1 MYRPYNRRAATI
13 MISRRWILQRFSV
26 LWLVMFVGL
35 AALPLR
41 ATTPEPPH
49 RKILLIAGS
58 KSKGPGM
65 HEHTKSARLL
75 KVLLDRAGLKNVET
89 EIVYDGWPKN
99 LADLDTADTI
109 VFLSDGMQWSP
120 WSFSPER
127 ITAIQKQ
134 IDRGCGF
141 MSYHFATYVPYKF
154 QKQGLAWNGGYV
166 EYDGP
171 KHPDMYFTQKTLPSD
186 VLFPEPKHPVMNG
199 VKPFHIKEEFYYKA
213 TFVTGRQG
221 ITPLLRVPEL
231 PADPKVFPGP
241 LAGPE
246 DQVVMWAWDRPNS
259 AGNKVAGRSVS
270 ATMGHFY
277 DSWQN
282 DDYRKLILNAIIWTA
297 HIEVPKD
304 GVTSTA
310 TSDGDVD
317 HTLGAAP
324 APVASPLE
332 PPKQ

>member
-1 MYRPYNRRAATI
+1 MTPWRRITQQFSIVLVATI
-13 MISRRWILQRFSV
+13 AV
-26 LWLVMFVGL
+26 L
-35 AALPLR
+35 AALPLH
-41 ATTPEPPH
+41 ATNQENAH

-65 HEHTKSARLL
+65 HEYAKTARLL

-89 EIVYDGWPKN
+89 EVVYNGWPN
-99 LADLDTADTI
+99 NPADLDTADTI
-109 VFLSDGMQWSP
+109 VFVSDGMQWVP

-127 ITAIQKQ
+127 VAAIQKQ

-141 MSYHFATYVPYKF
+141 MSYHFATYIPYKF

-171 KHPDMYFTQKTLPSD
+171 KHPDQYFTQKTLTSE
-186 VLFPEPKHPVMNG
+186 VVFTTPKHPIMNG

-213 TFVTGRQG
+213 TFVAGRQG
-221 ITPLLRVPEL
+221 IMPLLRIPEL
-231 PADPKVFPGP
+231 PADPKVYPGP

-246 DQVVMWAWDRPNS
+246 DQVVMWAYDRPNL
-259 AGNKVAGRSVS
+259 AGNKMAGRSVA

-282 DDYRKLILNAIIWTA
+282 DDYRKLMLNAILWTA
-297 HIEVPKD
+297 HIDIPKD
-304 GVTSTA
+304 GIASSMI
-310 TSDGDVD
+310 SDEEVNRV
-317 HTLGAAP
+317 LGPAP
-324 APVASPLE
+324 APVPSPLE
-332 PPKQ
+332 PPK